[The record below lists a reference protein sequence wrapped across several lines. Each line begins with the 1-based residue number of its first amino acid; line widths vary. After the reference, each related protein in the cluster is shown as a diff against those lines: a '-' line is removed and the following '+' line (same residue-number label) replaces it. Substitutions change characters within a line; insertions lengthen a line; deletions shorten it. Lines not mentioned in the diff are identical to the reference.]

1 MPQFTKLFEPGKMGK
16 VDLKNRI
23 IMAPCGTHYSSHYGV
38 VTDQQLAYYGERAKG
53 GAGLIVTEGA
63 SCRKPPRGKP
73 GRILVNEDKFI
84 PGLKK
89 LADVIHKNGAKA
101 VMQMSS
107 HQGSM
112 DEVDPASPSGIPHP
126 YTGWSTS
133 IPKQARVITVADLE
147 ELVAEYGEAARR
159 IMEAGFDGVM
169 IHGAN
174 GYLAC
179 ELLSPVF
186 NKRTDAYGGNLKG
199 RAKYLLDMIDE
210 TRKKTSSDFPVIL
223 RLMGS
228 DRLSKQGASKDGWGI
243 EDSVELCKIVES
255 NGATAVNITSGSA
268 VTPEWTGPPYFIA
281 SGCNTDITE
290 AIKKGGVKIPVWVTG
305 KIDDAPLAEEILRD
319 GKADFIC
326 MGRALICDPYW
337 PTKVKEGRLEDICPC
352 IWDKR
357 CIEDVVVDFSPMS
370 CTVNPIVGKEME
382 FQAKL
387 PRVTKKK
394 KVLVLGGG
402 PGGMQA
408 AVIAAQKGHD
418 VTLYE
423 KNNKLGG
430 QLVLAALP
438 PDKEDLNNFLN
449 YLKTQVTKSGV
460 KVVLNKKATPEGVA
474 EFAPDAVIVA
484 VGSTPFVPDIPGIG
498 GANVVNCRE
507 VLAGE
512 KKVGKNVVVI
522 GAGHVGCETCFFL
535 AEKGANVTLTFPE
548 PALEVKY
555 WMFKKY
561 FQDKLKEY
569 NVKIYPQVQ
578 YRKITR
584 NGVEL
589 TTREG
594 EEISL
599 KADNIVLAAGST
611 PDKALAESLKG
622 KYLDFAEIGDCV
634 KPRKIREAVEEGI
647 WAAVAL

>member
-1 MPQFTKLFEPGKMGK
+1 MPQFAKLFEPGKMGK
-16 VDLKNRI
+16 VELKNRI
-23 IMAPCGTHYSSHYGV
+23 IMAPCGTHYSSHYGF
-38 VTDQQLAYYGERAKG
+38 VTEQQLAYYGERAKG

-63 SCRKPPRGKP
+63 STRKPPRGKP
-73 GRILVNEDKFI
+73 GRILVNEDKFL
-84 PGLKK
+84 PGMKK
-89 LADVIHKNGAKA
+89 LADIIHAGGAKA

-126 YTGWSTS
+126 FTGWSTS
-133 IPKQARVITVADLE
+133 IPKQARIITVADLE

-179 ELLSPVF
+179 ELLSTVF
-186 NKRTDAYGGNLKG
+186 NKRTDAYGGDLKG
-199 RAKYLLDMIDE
+199 RAKYLLDTVRE
-210 TRKKTSSDFPVIL
+210 VKKKTSSDFPVIL

-228 DRLSKQGASKDGWGI
+228 DRLSKIGGTDGWGI
-243 EDSVELCKIVES
+243 EDSVELCKIVEE
-255 NGATAVNITSGSA
+255 NGATAVNITSGSL
-268 VTPEWTGPPYFIA
+268 VTPEWTGPPYYIP
-281 SGCNTDITE
+281 SGCNIDIT
-290 AIKKGGVKIPVWVTG
+290 AVIKRSGVKIPVWITG
-305 KIDDAPLAEEILRD
+305 KIDEPSLAEEILRD

-337 PTKVKEGRLEDICPC
+337 PAKVKEGRVEDICPC

-357 CIEDVVVDFSPMS
+357 CIEDVVVDFQPMS
-370 CTVNPIVGKEME
+370 CTVNPIVGKERE

-387 PRVTKKK
+387 PRVTRQK

-408 AVIAAQKGHD
+408 AIIAAQKGHD
-418 VTLYE
+418 VTIWE
-423 KNNKLGG
+423 KSNALGG
-430 QLVLAALP
+430 QLILAAIP
-438 PDKEDLNNFLN
+438 PDKQDLGNLLT
-449 YLKTQVTKSGV
+449 YLKVQLVKSGV
-460 KVVLNKKATPEGVA
+460 KVVLNKEATTKAVD
-474 EFAPDAVIVA
+474 EFAPDSVIVA
-484 VGSTPFVPDIPGIG
+484 VGSSPFIPDIPGING
-498 GANVVNCRE
+498 ENVLNCRE
-507 VLAGE
+507 VLSGG
-512 KKVGKNVVVI
+512 KKVGKKVVVI

-561 FQDKLKEY
+561 FLDKLKEY
-569 NVKIYPQVQ
+569 NIKVFPQVQ

-594 EEISL
+594 EEIL
-599 KADNIVLAAGST
+599 LEADSIVLAAGST
-611 PDKALAESLKG
+611 PNKALGESLKG

-634 KPRKIREAVEEGI
+634 KARKIREAIEEGI
-647 WAAVAL
+647 WAAAAI

>member
-1 MPQFTKLFEPGKMGK
+1 MPHFAKLFEPGKMGR
-16 VDLKNRI
+16 VELKNRI
-23 IMAPCGTHYSSHYGV
+23 IMAPCGTHYSSHYGF
-38 VTDQQLAYYGERAKG
+38 VTEQQLAYYGERAKG

-63 SCRKPPRGKP
+63 STRKPPRGKP
-73 GRILVNEDKFI
+73 GRILVNEDKFL
-84 PGLKK
+84 PGMKK
-89 LADVIHKNGAKA
+89 LADIIHAGGAKA

-126 YTGWSTS
+126 FTGWSTS
-133 IPKQARVITVADLE
+133 IPKQARIITVADLE

-179 ELLSPVF
+179 ELLSTVF
-186 NKRTDAYGGNLKG
+186 NKRTDAYGGDLKG
-199 RAKYLLDMIDE
+199 RAKYLLDTVRE
-210 TRKKTSSDFPVIL
+210 VKKKTSSDFPVIL

-228 DRLSKQGASKDGWGI
+228 DRLSKIGGTDGWGI
-243 EDSVELCKIVES
+243 EDSVELCKIVEE
-255 NGATAVNITSGSA
+255 NGATAVNITSGSL
-268 VTPEWTGPPYFIA
+268 VTPEWTGPPYYIP
-281 SGCNTDITE
+281 SGCNIDIT
-290 AIKKGGVKIPVWVTG
+290 AVIKRSGVKIPVWITG
-305 KIDDAPLAEEILRD
+305 KIDEPSLAEEILRD

-337 PTKVKEGRLEDICPC
+337 PAKVKEGRVEDICPC

-357 CIEDVVVDFSPMS
+357 CIEDVVVDFQPMS
-370 CTVNPIVGKEME
+370 CTVNPIVGKERE

-387 PRVTKKK
+387 PRVTRQK

-408 AVIAAQKGHD
+408 AIIAGQKGHD
-418 VTLYE
+418 VTLWE
-423 KNNKLGG
+423 KSNALGG
-430 QLVLAALP
+430 QLILAAIP
-438 PDKEDLNNFLN
+438 PDKQDLGNLLT
-449 YLKTQVTKSGV
+449 YLKVQLVKSGV
-460 KVVLNKKATPEGVA
+460 KVVLNKEATTKAVD
-474 EFAPDAVIVA
+474 EFAPDSVIVA
-484 VGSTPFVPDIPGIG
+484 VGSSPFIPDIPGING
-498 GANVVNCRE
+498 ENVLNCRE
-507 VLAGE
+507 VLSGG
-512 KKVGKNVVVI
+512 KKVGKKVVVI

-561 FQDKLKEY
+561 FLDKLKEY
-569 NVKIYPQVQ
+569 NIKVFPQVQ

-594 EEISL
+594 EEIL
-599 KADNIVLAAGST
+599 LEADNIVLAAGST
-611 PDKALAESLKG
+611 PNKALGESLKG

-634 KPRKIREAVEEGI
+634 KARKIREAIEEGI
-647 WAAVAL
+647 WAAVAI

>member
-1 MPQFTKLFEPGKMGK
+1 MPEFTKLFEPGMMGK
-16 VDLKNRI
+16 VELKNRI
-23 IMAPCGTHYSSHYGV
+23 IMAPCGSHYSSHYGV
-38 VTDQQLAYYGERAKG
+38 VTDQQLAYYSERAKG
-53 GAGLIVTEGA
+53 GAGLIVVEGA

-84 PGLKK
+84 PGMKK
-89 LADVIHKNGAKA
+89 LADIIHAGGAKA

-107 HQGSM
+107 HQGSF

-126 YTGWSTS
+126 YAGWSAS
-133 IPKQARVITVADLE
+133 IPKHARVITVAELE

-179 ELLSPVF
+179 ELLSSVF
-186 NKRTDAYGGNLKG
+186 NKRTDAYGGDLKG
-199 RAKYLLDMIDE
+199 RAKYLLDMIQL
-210 TRKKTSSDFPVIL
+210 TREKTSPDFPVIL

-228 DRLSKQGASKDGWGI
+228 DRLSKQGGIDGWGI
-243 EDSVELCKIVES
+243 EDSVELCKIVEA

-268 VTPEWTGPPYFIA
+268 VTPEWTVPPYYIP

-290 AIKKGGVKIPVWVTG
+290 AIKRGGVKIPIWVTG
-305 KIDDAPLAEEILRD
+305 KIDEPSLAEEILRD

-326 MGRALICDPYW
+326 MGRALIADPYW
-337 PTKVKEGRLEDICPC
+337 PAKVKEGRVEDICPC
-352 IWDKR
+352 IWDDR
-357 CIEDVVVDFSPMS
+357 CIEDVMVDFVPMS
-370 CTVNPIVGKEME
+370 CTVNPIVGKERE

-408 AVIAAQKGHD
+408 AIIAAQKGHD
-418 VTLYE
+418 VTLWE
-423 KNNKLGG
+423 KSNALGG
-430 QLVLAALP
+430 QLILAAIP
-438 PDKEDLNNFLN
+438 PDKQDLGNLLS
-449 YLKTQVTKSGV
+449 YLKVQVAKAGV
-460 KVVLNKKATPEGVA
+460 KVILKKEATPEGV
-474 EFAPDAVIVA
+474 EKFAPDAVIVA
-484 VGSTPFVPDIPGIG
+484 VGSTPLVPPIPGIEG
-498 GANVVNCRE
+498 KNVVNCRE
-507 VLAGE
+507 VLSGE
-512 KKVGKNVVVI
+512 KKVGKKVVVI

-535 AEKGANVTLTFPE
+535 AEKGINVTLTFPE
-548 PALEVKY
+548 PALDVKY

-561 FQDKLKEY
+561 FQDKLAKD

-578 YRKITR
+578 YRKITPK
-584 NGVEL
+584 GVEL
-589 TTREG
+589 TTEEG
-594 EEISL
+594 KEIFL
-599 KADNIVLAAGST
+599 EADNIVLAAGST
-611 PDKALAESLKG
+611 PDDALGESLQG

-634 KPRKIREAVEEGI
+634 KPRKIREAIEEGI

>member
-1 MPQFTKLFEPGKMGK
+1 MSEFKKLFEPGKMGK
-16 VDLKNRI
+16 VELKNRI
-23 IMAPCGTHYSSHYGV
+23 IMAPCGTHYSSHYGF
-38 VTDQQLAYYGERAKG
+38 VTEQQLAYYSERAKG

-63 SCRKPPRGKP
+63 STRKPPRGKP
-73 GRILVNEDKFI
+73 GRILINEDKFI
-84 PGLKK
+84 PGMKK
-89 LADVIHKNGAKA
+89 LADIIHAGGAKA

-112 DEVDPASPSGIPHP
+112 DEVDPASPSGISHP
-126 YTGWSTS
+126 FKGWSTS
-133 IPKQARVITVADLE
+133 IPKQARIITVADLE

-179 ELLSPVF
+179 ELLSSVF
-186 NKRTDAYGGNLKG
+186 NKRTDAYGGDLKG
-199 RAKYLLDMIDE
+199 RAKYLLDTVRE
-210 TRKKTSSDFPVIL
+210 VQKKTSADFPVIL

-228 DRLSKQGASKDGWGI
+228 DRLSKTGGTDGWGI
-243 EDSVELCKIVES
+243 EDSVELCKIVET
-255 NGATAVNITSGSA
+255 NGATAVNITSGSL
-268 VTPEWTGPPYFIA
+268 VTPEWTGPPYYIPSA
-281 SGCNTDITE
+281 CNVDITE
-290 AIKKGGVKIPVWVTG
+290 AIKRGGVKIPIWVTG
-305 KIDDAPLAEEILRD
+305 KIEEPSLAEEILRD

-326 MGRALICDPYW
+326 IGRALICDPYW
-337 PTKVKEGRLEDICPC
+337 PTKVKEGRIEDICPC

-357 CIEDVVVDFSPMS
+357 CIEDVVCDFSPMS
-370 CTVNPIVGKEME
+370 CTVNPIVGKERE

-408 AVIAAQKGHD
+408 AIIAAQKGHE
-418 VTLYE
+418 VTLWE
-423 KNNKLGG
+423 KSNTLGG
-430 QLVLAALP
+430 QLILAAIP
-438 PDKEDLNNFLN
+438 PDKQDLGNLLT
-449 YLKTQVTKSGV
+449 YLKVQVAKSGV
-460 KVVLNKKATPEGVA
+460 KVVLKKEATPEAV
-474 EFAPDAVIVA
+474 EKFRPDAVIVA
-484 VGSTPFVPDIPGIG
+484 VGSTPFVPEIPGIK
-498 GANVVNCRE
+498 GANVFNCRE
-507 VLAGE
+507 VISGA
-512 KKVGKNVVVI
+512 KVVGKKVVVI

-535 AEKGANVTLTFPE
+535 AEKGVHVTLTFPE

-569 NVKIYPQVQ
+569 NVKIFPQVK
-578 YRKITR
+578 YTKVTR
-584 NGVEL
+584 NGVGL

-594 EEISL
+594 EKIFLE
-599 KADNIVLAAGST
+599 ADNVVLAAGSV
-611 PDKALAESLKG
+611 PDKALGELLKG

-634 KPRKIREAVEEGI
+634 KARKIREAIEEGI

>member
-1 MPQFTKLFEPGKMGK
+1 MPEFTKLFEPGRMGK
-16 VDLKNRI
+16 VELKNRI
-23 IMAPCGTHYSSHYGV
+23 IMAPCGTHYSSHYGF
-38 VTDQQLAYYGERAKG
+38 VTEQQLAYYGERAKG

-63 SCRKPPRGKP
+63 STRKPPRGKP

-84 PGLKK
+84 PGMKK
-89 LADVIHKNGAKA
+89 LADIIHAGGAKA

-126 YTGWSTS
+126 FKGWSTS
-133 IPKQARVITVADLE
+133 IPKQARIITVADME

-179 ELLSPVF
+179 ELLSTVF
-186 NKRTDAYGGNLKG
+186 NKRTDAYGGDLKG
-199 RAKYLLDMIDE
+199 RAKYLLDTVRE
-210 TRKKTSSDFPVIL
+210 VKEKTSADFPVIL

-228 DRLSKQGASKDGWGI
+228 DRLSKIGGTDGWGI
-243 EDSVELCKIVES
+243 EDSVELCKIVEE
-255 NGATAVNITSGSA
+255 NGATAVNITSGSL
-268 VTPEWTGPPYFIA
+268 VTPEWTGPPYYLPPA
-281 SGCNTDITE
+281 CNVDITT
-290 AIKKGGVKIPVWVTG
+290 AIKKSGVKIPIWVTG
-305 KIDDAPLAEEILRD
+305 KIDEPSLAEEILRD
-319 GKADFIC
+319 EKADFIC

-357 CIEDVVVDFSPMS
+357 CIEDVVVDFQPMS
-370 CTVNPIVGKEME
+370 CTVNPIVGKERE

-387 PRVTKKK
+387 PRVTRKK

-408 AVIAAQKGHD
+408 AIIAAQRGHE
-418 VTLYE
+418 VILWE
-423 KNNKLGG
+423 KSNALGG
-430 QLVLAALP
+430 QLILAAIP
-438 PDKEDLNNFLN
+438 PDKQDLGNLLT
-449 YLKTQVTKSGV
+449 YLKVQLAKSDV
-460 KVVLNKKATPEGVA
+460 KVVLNKEATPAGVE

-484 VGSTPFVPDIPGIG
+484 VGSTPFIPEIPGING
-498 GANVVNCRE
+498 ENVLNCRE
-507 VLAGE
+507 VLSGE
-512 KKVGKNVVVI
+512 KKAGKKVVVI

-535 AEKGANVTLTFPE
+535 AVKGADVTLTFPE

-569 NVKIYPQVQ
+569 NVNVFPQVQ
-578 YRKITR
+578 YRKITQ

-594 EEISL
+594 EEIFVE
-599 KADNIVLAAGST
+599 ADNVVLAAGST
-611 PDKALAESLKG
+611 PNKTLGESLKG
-622 KYLDFAEIGDCV
+622 KYLDFAEIGDCA
-634 KPRKIREAVEEGI
+634 KPRKIREAVEEAI
-647 WAAVAL
+647 WAALAI

>member
-1 MPQFTKLFEPGKMGK
+1 MPQFAKLFEPGKMGK
-16 VDLKNRI
+16 VELKNRI
-23 IMAPCGTHYSSHYGV
+23 IMAPCGTHYSSHYGF
-38 VTDQQLAYYGERAKG
+38 VTEQQLAYYGERAKG

-63 SCRKPPRGKP
+63 STRKPPRGKP
-73 GRILVNEDKFI
+73 GRILVNEDKFL
-84 PGLKK
+84 PGMKK
-89 LADVIHKNGAKA
+89 LADIIHAGGAKA

-126 YTGWSTS
+126 FTGWSTS
-133 IPKQARVITVADLE
+133 IPKQARIITVADLE

-179 ELLSPVF
+179 ELLSTVF
-186 NKRTDAYGGNLKG
+186 NKRTDAYGGDLKG
-199 RAKYLLDMIDE
+199 RAKYLLDTVRE
-210 TRKKTSSDFPVIL
+210 VKKKTSSDFPVIL

-228 DRLSKQGASKDGWGI
+228 DRLSKIGGTDGWGI
-243 EDSVELCKIVES
+243 EDSVELCKIVEE
-255 NGATAVNITSGSA
+255 NGATAVNITSGSL
-268 VTPEWTGPPYFIA
+268 VTPEWTGPPYYIP
-281 SGCNTDITE
+281 SGCNIDITA
-290 AIKKGGVKIPVWVTG
+290 AIKRSGVKIPVWITG
-305 KIDDAPLAEEILRD
+305 KIDEPSLAEEILRD

-337 PTKVKEGRLEDICPC
+337 PAKVKEGRVEDICPC

-357 CIEDVVVDFSPMS
+357 CIEDVVVDFQPMS
-370 CTVNPIVGKEME
+370 CTVNPIVGKERE

-387 PRVTKKK
+387 PRVTRQK

-408 AVIAAQKGHD
+408 AIIAGQKGHD
-418 VTLYE
+418 VTLWE
-423 KNNKLGG
+423 KSNALGG
-430 QLVLAALP
+430 QLILAAIP
-438 PDKEDLNNFLN
+438 PDKQDLGNLLT
-449 YLKTQVTKSGV
+449 YLKVQLVKSGV
-460 KVVLNKKATPEGVA
+460 KVVLNKEATTKAVD
-474 EFAPDAVIVA
+474 EFAPDSVIVA
-484 VGSTPFVPDIPGIG
+484 VGSSPFIPDIPGING
-498 GANVVNCRE
+498 ENVLNCRE
-507 VLAGE
+507 VLSGE
-512 KKVGKNVVVI
+512 KKVGKKVVVI

-561 FQDKLKEY
+561 FLDKLKEY
-569 NVKIYPQVQ
+569 NIKVFPQVQ

-594 EEISL
+594 EEIL
-599 KADNIVLAAGST
+599 LEADSIVLAAGST
-611 PDKALAESLKG
+611 PNKALGESLKG

-634 KPRKIREAVEEGI
+634 QPRRIREAVEEGM
-647 WAAVAL
+647 WAAVVL

>member
-1 MPQFTKLFEPGKMGK
+1 MPEFTKLFEPGKMGK
-16 VDLKNRI
+16 VELKNRI
-23 IMAPCGTHYSSHYGV
+23 IMAPCGTHYSTHYGLIS
-38 VTDQQLAYYGERAKG
+38 DQQLAYYGERAKG
-53 GAGLIVTEGA
+53 GAGLIVIEGA
-63 SCRKPPRGKP
+63 SCRKIGKP
-73 GRILVNEDKFI
+73 GRILVNNDKYI
-84 PGLKK
+84 PNMKK
-89 LADVIHKNGAKA
+89 LADIIHQNGAKA

-107 HQGSM
+107 HQGSY

-126 YTGWSTS
+126 YAGWSSS
-133 IPKQARVITVADLE
+133 IPKHARAITVAELE
-147 ELVAEYGEAARR
+147 ELVVEYGEAARR

-179 ELLSPVF
+179 ELLSTVF
-186 NKRTDAYGGNLKG
+186 NKRTDAYGGDLKG
-199 RAKYLLDMIDE
+199 RAKYLLDMIEE

-228 DRLSKQGASKDGWGI
+228 DRLSKQGATKDGWGI
-243 EDSVELCKIVES
+243 EDSVELCKIVEA
-255 NGATAVNITSGSA
+255 NGGTAVNITSGSA
-268 VTPEWTGPPYFIA
+268 VTPEWSGPAYYMPA
-281 SGCNTDITE
+281 GCNTDITE
-290 AIKKGGVKIPVWVTG
+290 AIKKGGVNIPIWITG
-305 KIDDAPLAEEILRD
+305 KIMEPSLAEEILRER
-319 GKADFIC
+319 KADFIV
-326 MGRALICDPYW
+326 MGRALIADPYW
-337 PTKVKEGRLEDICPC
+337 PTKVKEGKVEDICPC
-352 IWDKR
+352 ICDAR
-357 CIEDVVVDFSPMS
+357 CREDVMVDFSPMS

-408 AVIAAQKGHD
+408 AIIAAQKGHI
-418 VTLYE
+418 VTIWE
-423 KNNKLGG
+423 KSNALGG
-430 QLVLAALP
+430 QLKLATIP
-438 PDKEDLNNFLN
+438 PNKQDIGNILT
-449 YLKTQVTKSGV
+449 YLKLQVTKSGV

-507 VLAGE
+507 ALAGE
-512 KKVGKNVVVI
+512 KKVGKNIVVI
-522 GAGHVGCETCFFL
+522 GAGQVGCETCFFL

-548 PALEVKY
+548 PAIDIKF

-634 KPRKIREAVEEGI
+634 KPRKIREAIEEAM
-647 WAAVAL
+647 WAAVTL

>member
-1 MPQFTKLFEPGKMGK
+1 MPQFAKLFEPGKMGK
-16 VDLKNRI
+16 VELKNRI
-23 IMAPCGTHYSSHYGV
+23 IMAPCGTHYSSHYGF
-38 VTDQQLAYYGERAKG
+38 VTEQQLAYYGERAKG

-63 SCRKPPRGKP
+63 STRKPPRGKP
-73 GRILVNEDKFI
+73 GRILVNEDKFL
-84 PGLKK
+84 PGMKK
-89 LADVIHKNGAKA
+89 LADIIHAGGAKA

-126 YTGWSTS
+126 FTGWSTS
-133 IPKQARVITVADLE
+133 IPKQARIITVADLE

-179 ELLSPVF
+179 ELLSTVF
-186 NKRTDAYGGNLKG
+186 NKRTDAYGGDLKG
-199 RAKYLLDMIDE
+199 RAKYLLDTVRE
-210 TRKKTSSDFPVIL
+210 VKKKTSSDFPVIL

-228 DRLSKQGASKDGWGI
+228 DRLSKIGGTDGWGI
-243 EDSVELCKIVES
+243 EDSVELCKIVEE
-255 NGATAVNITSGSA
+255 NGATAVNITSGSL
-268 VTPEWTGPPYFIA
+268 VTPEWTGPPYYIP
-281 SGCNTDITE
+281 SGCNIDIT
-290 AIKKGGVKIPVWVTG
+290 AVIKRSGVKIPVWITG
-305 KIDDAPLAEEILRD
+305 KIDEPSLAEEILRD

-337 PTKVKEGRLEDICPC
+337 PAKVKEGRVEDICPC

-357 CIEDVVVDFSPMS
+357 CIEDVVVDFQPMS
-370 CTVNPIVGKEME
+370 CTVNPIVGKERE

-387 PRVTKKK
+387 PRVTRQK

-408 AVIAAQKGHD
+408 AIIAGQKGHD
-418 VTLYE
+418 VTLWE
-423 KNNKLGG
+423 KSNALGG
-430 QLVLAALP
+430 QLILAAIP
-438 PDKEDLNNFLN
+438 PDKQDLGNLLT
-449 YLKTQVTKSGV
+449 YLKVQLVKSGV
-460 KVVLNKKATPEGVA
+460 KVVLNKEATTKAVD
-474 EFAPDAVIVA
+474 EFAPDSVIVA
-484 VGSTPFVPDIPGIG
+484 VGSSPFIPDIPGING
-498 GANVVNCRE
+498 ENVLNCRE
-507 VLAGE
+507 VLSGG
-512 KKVGKNVVVI
+512 KKVGKKVVVI

-561 FQDKLKEY
+561 FLDKLKEY
-569 NVKIYPQVQ
+569 NIKVFPQVQ

-594 EEISL
+594 EEIL
-599 KADNIVLAAGST
+599 LEADSIVLAAGST
-611 PDKALAESLKG
+611 PNKALGESLKG

-634 KPRKIREAVEEGI
+634 KARKIREAIEEGI
-647 WAAVAL
+647 WAAVAI

>member
-1 MPQFTKLFEPGKMGK
+1 MPEFTKLFEPGKMGK
-16 VDLKNRI
+16 VELKNRI
-23 IMAPCGTHYSSHYGV
+23 IMAPCGTHYSTHYGLIS
-38 VTDQQLAYYGERAKG
+38 DQQLAYYGERAKG
-53 GAGLIVTEGA
+53 GAGLIVIEGA
-63 SCRKPPRGKP
+63 SCRKIGKP
-73 GRILVNEDKFI
+73 GRILVNNDKYI
-84 PGLKK
+84 PNMKK
-89 LADVIHKNGAKA
+89 LADIIHQNGAKA

-107 HQGSM
+107 HQGSY

-126 YTGWSTS
+126 YAGWSSS
-133 IPKQARVITVADLE
+133 IPKHARAITVAELE
-147 ELVAEYGEAARR
+147 ELVVEYGEAARR

-179 ELLSPVF
+179 ELLSTVF

-199 RAKYLLDMIDE
+199 RAKYLLDMIEE

-228 DRLSKQGASKDGWGI
+228 DRLSKQGATKDGWGI
-243 EDSVELCKIVES
+243 EDSVELCKIVEA
-255 NGATAVNITSGSA
+255 NGGTAVNITSGSA
-268 VTPEWTGPPYFIA
+268 VTPEWSGPAYYMPA
-281 SGCNTDITE
+281 GCNTDITE
-290 AIKKGGVKIPVWVTG
+290 AIKKGGVNIPIWITG
-305 KIDDAPLAEEILRD
+305 KIMEPSLAEEILRER
-319 GKADFIC
+319 KADFIV
-326 MGRALICDPYW
+326 MGRALIADPYW
-337 PTKVKEGRLEDICPC
+337 PTKVKEGKVEDICPC
-352 IWDKR
+352 ICDAR
-357 CIEDVVVDFSPMS
+357 CREDVMVDFSPMS

-408 AVIAAQKGHD
+408 AIIAAQKGHI
-418 VTLYE
+418 VTIWE
-423 KNNKLGG
+423 KSNALGG
-430 QLVLAALP
+430 QLKLATIP
-438 PDKEDLNNFLN
+438 PNKQDIGNILT
-449 YLKTQVTKSGV
+449 YLKLQVTKSGV

-507 VLAGE
+507 ALAGE
-512 KKVGKNVVVI
+512 KKVGKNIVVI
-522 GAGHVGCETCFFL
+522 GAGQVGCETCFFL

-548 PALEVKY
+548 PAIDIKF

-634 KPRKIREAVEEGI
+634 KPRKIREAIEEAM
-647 WAAVAL
+647 WAAVTL

>member
-1 MPQFTKLFEPGKMGK
+1 MAEFTKLFEPGKMGK
-16 VDLKNRI
+16 VVLKNRI

-53 GAGLIVTEGA
+53 GAGVIVTEGA
-63 SCRKPPRGKP
+63 STRKPPRGKP

-89 LADVIHKNGAKA
+89 LADVIHDGGAKA

-126 YTGWSTS
+126 YAGWSTS
-133 IPKQARVITVADLE
+133 IPKKARIITVADMQ
-147 ELVAEYGEAARR
+147 ELIEEYGEAARR

-179 ELLSPVF
+179 ELLSRVF
-186 NKRTDAYGGNLKG
+186 NKRTDAYGGDLKG
-199 RAKYLLDMIDE
+199 RAKYLLDMMAE
-210 TRKKTSSDFPVIL
+210 TRRKTSPDFPVIL

-228 DRLSKQGASKDGWGI
+228 DRLSKIGGTDGWSI
-243 EDSVELCKIVES
+243 EECVELCKIVEA

-268 VTPEWTGPPYFIA
+268 VTPEWTGPAYFMPDA
-281 SGCNTDITE
+281 CNVDITE
-290 AIKKGGVKIPVWVTG
+290 AVKKSGANIPVWITG
-305 KIDDAPLAEEILRD
+305 KIDRPSLAEEILRD

-337 PTKVKEGRLEDICPC
+337 PTKVKEGRVEDICPC

-357 CIEDVVVDFSPMS
+357 CIEDVVCDFSPMS
-370 CTVNPIVGKEME
+370 CTVNPLVGKERE

-387 PRVTKKK
+387 PRVTKEKN
-394 KVLVLGGG
+394 VLVLGGG

-408 AVIAAQKGHD
+408 AIIAAQKGHK
-418 VTLYE
+418 VTLWE
-423 KNNKLGG
+423 KSSALGG
-430 QLVLAALP
+430 QLVLAAIP
-438 PDKEDLNNFLN
+438 PDKQDLGNFLT
-449 YLKTQVTKSGV
+449 YLKIQVAKAGV
-460 KVVLNKKATPEGVA
+460 KVVLNKQATADEVKT
-474 EFAPDAVIVA
+474 FAPDSVIVA
-484 VGSTPFVPDIPGIG
+484 VGSTPFVPDIPGIKG
-498 GANVVNCRE
+498 KNVINCRE
-507 VLAGE
+507 FLAGE
-512 KKVGKNVVVI
+512 KSVGKNVVVI
-522 GAGHVGCETCFFL
+522 GAGHVGCETCFAL
-535 AEKGANVTLTFPE
+535 AEKGANVTLTYIE
-548 PALEVKY
+548 PALEIKY

-561 FQDKLKEY
+561 FQDKLAKY
-569 NVKIYPQVQ
+569 NIKIYPQVL
-578 YRKITR
+578 YRKITEK
-584 NGVEL
+584 GVEL

-594 EEISL
+594 ETVFL
-599 KADNIVLAAGST
+599 TADNIVLAAGST
-611 PDKALAESLKG
+611 PDRTLPEALKG

-647 WAAVAL
+647 WAAADL